1 MANYYDKKKV
11 FSFEKSK
18 HEEVQFAV
26 RNWKG
31 RAYGDIQIY
40 HIAEDGSRESTNK
53 GFFISAGKLSE
64 FKQGVERLMEATEKE
79 KAE

>member
-18 HEEVQFAV
+18 HEEVQFAL

-31 RAYGDIQIY
+31 KTYGDIQIY
-40 HIAEDGSRESTNK
+40 HIAEDGSREQTNR
-53 GFFISAGKLSE
+53 GFFISVSKLSE
-64 FKQGVERLMEATEKE
+64 LKQGIERLMEAAGKEKE
-79 KAE
+79 E